1 MFLAQQNLTC
11 SEKTLDSPPLL
22 DSIRD
27 INSQEVEQPNNWS
40 TNLSIL
46 RNLPR
51 SPVRLEL
58 GQARFPFKSAL
69 VLFLD
74 LQIIVD
80 FAYAVHL
87 LR

>member
-1 MFLAQQNLTC
+1 MLGR
-11 SEKTLDSPPLL
+11 KPLIHRL
-22 DSIRD
+22 RLIQLGD

-46 RNLPR
+46 RNLLR

-58 GQARFPFKSAL
+58 GQAGFPSKSAL